1 MNIKKREQLENI
13 LFTAPAL
20 ILVAL
25 MMYIPFL
32 LSAYYSF
39 TDWSGLDSEP
49 VFVGLANFKALFSEG
64 NTFVPALIFTFKYTI
79 LFVILSNIVALFL
92 ALFLSKP
99 FKTATI
105 LRGVYFTPYVI
116 SMTIIGFIW
125 RFILTQGFA
134 SLYTSTGLGLFDY
147 SWVGDAKYA
156 FISIVIVGTWQ
167 SIGFYIVLYIAG
179 LKAIPQDVLEAASID
194 GASAVQKFKS
204 VILPLLT
211 PSITICMFMA
221 ITNGLKVFDII
232 LALTKGGP
240 GTATNSSTL
249 DIYRDAFTNNNLGLG
264 SAKAL
269 VFFFIVL
276 LITQGILK
284 FFKSKEVEL

>member
-1 MNIKKREQLENI
+1 MNIKKKEKLENV
-13 LFTAPAL
+13 LFTGPAL
-20 ILVAL
+20 FFVFVVF
-25 MMYIPFL
+25 YIPFM

-39 TDWSGLDSEP
+39 TDWHGLDSTP
-49 VFVGLANFKALFSEG
+49 TFVGLENFKALFSTG
-64 NTFVPALIFTFKYTI
+64 NTFVPALLFTFKYTI
-79 LFVILSNIVALFL
+79 LFVIISNVVALLL

-99 FKTATI
+99 FKSANI
-105 LRGVYFTPYVI
+105 LRGIYFTPYVI

-125 RFILTQGFA
+125 RFILTQGFT
-134 SLYTSTGLGLFDY
+134 SLYDSTGLAFFNY
-147 SWVGDAKYA
+147 SWIGDAKYA
-156 FISIVIVGTWQ
+156 FIAIVIVGIWQ

-194 GASAVQKFKS
+194 GASAIQKFRN

-240 GTATNSSTL
+240 GTSTNSSTL

-264 SAKAL
+264 AAKSL
-269 VFFFIVL
+269 VFFFIIL
-276 LITQGILK
+276 IITQAILK

>member
-1 MNIKKREQLENI
+1 MKTKKRDRFENVF
-13 LFTAPAL
+13 FTLPAL
-20 ILVAL
+20 ILVVGIF
-25 MMYIPFL
+25 YVPFL
-32 LSAYYSF
+32 LSGYYSF
-39 TDWSGLDSEP
+39 TEWSGLDSTP
-49 VFVGLANFKALFSEG
+49 TFVGLDNYKALFSEG

-79 LFVILSNIVALFL
+79 LFVILSNIFALLL

-99 FKTATI
+99 FKSANI
-105 LRGVYFTPYVI
+105 LRSVYFIPYVI

-125 RFILTQGFA
+125 KFMLTQGFT
-134 SLYTSTGLGLFDY
+134 SLYDMTGFEFFNY
-147 SWVGDAKYA
+147 SWIGDAKYA
-156 FISIVIVGTWQ
+156 FISIVVVGTWQ
-167 SIGFYIVLYIAG
+167 SLGFYIVLYIAG

-194 GASAVQKFKS
+194 GATTFQKFKN

-240 GTATNSSTL
+240 GTSTNASTL

-264 SAKAL
+264 SAKSV
-269 VFFFIVL
+269 VFFFIIL
-276 LITQGILK
+276 IITQGILK

>member
-1 MNIKKREQLENI
+1 MKEREKRENF

-20 ILVAL
+20 LLVVVIF
-25 MMYIPFL
+25 YIPFI
-32 LSAYYSF
+32 LSGFYSF
-39 TDWSGLDSEP
+39 TEWSGLDKAP
-49 VFVGLANFKALFSEG
+49 VFVGFANFKALVEPG
-64 NTFVPALIFTFKYTI
+64 NTFIPALLFTFKYTI
-79 LFVILSNIVALFL
+79 LFVILSNIFALLL

-99 FKTATI
+99 YKSANV
-105 LRGVYFTPYVI
+105 LRGIYFAPYVV

-125 RFILTQGFA
+125 RFILTQGFT
-134 SLYTSTGLGLFDY
+134 SLYDMTGANIFNLG
-147 SWVGDAKYA
+147 WVGDAKYA

-194 GASAVQKFKS
+194 GATGIQKFKN
-204 VILPLLT
+204 VVLPLLT

-264 SAKAL
+264 SAKSL
-269 VFFFIVL
+269 VFFFIIL
-276 LITQGILK
+276 IITQGILK